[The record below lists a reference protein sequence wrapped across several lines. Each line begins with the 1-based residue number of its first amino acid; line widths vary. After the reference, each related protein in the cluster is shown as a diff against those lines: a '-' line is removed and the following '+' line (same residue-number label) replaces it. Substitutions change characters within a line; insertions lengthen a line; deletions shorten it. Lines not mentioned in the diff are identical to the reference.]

1 MRLIP
6 FENPN
11 NELLNDK
18 ARELERMNQELLRTA
33 YKLSKAEAHARVVR
47 ETSIDT
53 MITFDSEGCMLEA
66 NPALKRMFGY
76 AEEEVVGQPIS
87 LLVPDLAWLDCMENA
102 NGPWS
107 DPEGGGLL
115 EAMPV
120 RRDGTRFPA
129 ELQIGMAIIDN
140 ERIYACTI
148 CDVTDRKL
156 FEQRMIESKEAAEIA
171 ARAKTEFLAMVSH
184 EIRTPMNGIIG
195 MSALML
201 ETALSDEQREYAEI
215 IGKSSEA
222 LLSVIN
228 DILDYSKI
236 ESGKMEIEEVPFQV
250 AACISE
256 TIDLFTAKLKKRNL
270 AMTYRVDPLLDMP
283 IVSDVTKLRQIL
295 INLVGNAVKFTNEGS
310 VHVDVKL
317 LYDHGAYLDLEFRV
331 SDTGVGIPAD
341 KLPML
346 FQPFSQLDSSMS
358 RKYGGTGLGL
368 AICKN
373 LVQLLGGT
381 IHADPSAANGATFV
395 FTIRVGRWM
404 AEEPAVDAKDFA
416 PRPDR
421 PVSFSDYVSRK
432 EQASV
437 GKDRT
442 VLVVEDHEINRK
454 LAIRMLEKLGLHADV
469 AENGRSALS
478 MLALKRYPLVLMDI
492 MMPVMD
498 GLEATRRIVDTI
510 PERERPIIVAMTAS
524 VLPGDRHRC
533 LAAGMTDFISKPMRL
548 SELRALLGKYN
559 VCKV

>member
-1 MRLIP
+1 MIP

-53 MITFDSEGCMLEA
+53 MITFDSEGDMLEA

-76 AEEEVVGQPIS
+76 TEEEIIGQPIS
-87 LLVPDLAWLDCMENA
+87 MLVPDLSWIDCMENA
-102 NGPWS
+102 NGAWS
-107 DPEGGGLL
+107 DPEGGRLL

-250 AACISE
+250 EACIAE
-256 TIDLFTAKLKKRNL
+256 TIDLFTAKLRKRNL
-270 AMTYRVDPLLDMP
+270 DMTYRIDPLLDRP

-295 INLVGNAVKFTNEGS
+295 INLVGNSVKFTTEGS
-310 VHVDVKL
+310 IHIDVKL

-331 SDTGVGIPAD
+331 SDTGVGIPPD

-373 LVQLLGGT
+373 LVGLLGGT
-381 IHADPSAANGATFV
+381 IHADPSAEGGAAFV
-395 FTIRVGRWM
+395 FTIRAGRRM
-404 AEEPAVDAKDFA
+404 TEEPAVDAKDFA
-416 PRPDR
+416 PMPDR
-421 PVSFSDYVSRK
+421 PVSFTDYVSRN
-432 EQASV
+432 EQAS
-437 GKDRT
+437 GGTDRT
-442 VLVVEDHEINRK
+442 VLVVEDHEVNRK

-469 AENGRSALS
+469 AENGRAALS
-478 MLALKRYPLVLMDI
+478 MLARKRYPLVLMDI

-498 GLEATRRIVDTI
+498 GLEATRTIVETI
-510 PERERPIIVAMTAS
+510 PERDRPTIIAMTAS

-548 SELRALLGKYN
+548 EELRALLGKYN

>member
-1 MRLIP
+1 MIP

-53 MITFDSEGCMLEA
+53 MITFDSEGHMLEA

-76 AEEEVVGQPIS
+76 TEEEVAGQPIS
-87 LLVPDLAWLDCMENA
+87 MLVPDLAWLECMENA

-107 DPEGGGLL
+107 DPEGGRLL

-129 ELQIGMAIIDN
+129 ELQIGMAIIEN

-171 ARAKTEFLAMVSH
+171 ARAKTDFLAMVSH

-250 AACISE
+250 ASCISE
-256 TIDLFTAKLKKRNL
+256 TIDLFTAKLKRRNL
-270 AMTYRVDPLLDMP
+270 DMTYRVDPMLDMP

-295 INLVGNAVKFTNEGS
+295 INLVGNAVKFTTEGS
-310 VHVDVKL
+310 VNVDVKL

-373 LVQLLGGT
+373 LVELLGGT
-381 IHADPSAANGATFV
+381 IHADPFAANGATFV

-404 AEEPAVDAKDFA
+404 TEEPAVDAKDFA
-416 PRPDR
+416 PKPDR
-421 PVSFSDYVSRK
+421 PVSFTDYVSRN
-432 EQASV
+432 EQAS
-437 GKDRT
+437 GGTGIT

-454 LAIRMLEKLGLHADV
+454 LAIRMLEKLGLRADV

-478 MLALKRYPLVLMDI
+478 MLAHKRYPLVLMDI

-498 GLEATRRIVDTI
+498 GLEATRRIMDTI

-548 SELRALLGKYN
+548 GELRALLGKYN